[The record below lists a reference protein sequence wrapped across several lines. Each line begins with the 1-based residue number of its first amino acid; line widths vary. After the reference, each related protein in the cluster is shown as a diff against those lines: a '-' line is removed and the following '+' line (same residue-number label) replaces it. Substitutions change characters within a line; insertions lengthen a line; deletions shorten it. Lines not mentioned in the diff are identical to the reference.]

1 MHPIVHQLQHVLV
14 ARDDYNIR
22 DFGGAI
28 GQRADHIV
36 RLEARELQN
45 RNAHGFERAADVGNL
60 FTEVG
65 RHLSAVGFVLL
76 MQLFAECFPGFE
88 DGRDIFRL
96 VRCTKLPHHVVKDV
110 DGLRGYSGGGAHGW
124 STAAGARMIGAED
137 KAVAIDQEKA
147 RTLHLK
153 FRIACAGTASATV

>member
-1 MHPIVHQLQHVLV
+1 
-14 ARDDYNIR
+14 
-22 DFGGAI
+22 
-28 GQRADHIV
+28 
-36 RLEARELQN
+36 
-45 RNAHGFERAADVGNL
+45 
-60 FTEVG
+60 
-65 RHLSAVGFVLL
+65 

-110 DGLRGYSGGGAHGW
+110 DGRRGYSGGGAHGW

-137 KAVAIDQEKA
+137 KAVAIDKEKA

-153 FRIACAGTASATV
+153 FRIACASRRLPNCRRGGGAGPYPEIRVQLYGR